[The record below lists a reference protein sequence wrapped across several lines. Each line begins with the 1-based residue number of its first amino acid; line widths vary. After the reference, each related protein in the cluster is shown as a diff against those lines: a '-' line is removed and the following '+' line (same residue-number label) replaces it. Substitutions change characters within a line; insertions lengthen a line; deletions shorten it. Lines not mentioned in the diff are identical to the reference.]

1 MGGELMSNNKQ
12 VVLKHYVTGFPK
24 ESDLFLKTATVELK
38 IPHGC
43 NGAVLVKNLYLSCDP
58 YLINHMKKVEEN
70 YADSFTPGSPIV
82 GYGVS
87 RVVDS
92 SNPHFKKGDLVW
104 GITSWEEYTLIK
116 SPRNS
121 IQNQETDDVT
131 FFTVPG
137 TFCKILHTDVPLS
150 YYTGILGMPGM
161 TAYAGFYEVC
171 SPKKGD
177 TVFISAAS
185 GAIGQLVGQFA
196 KLMGCYVVG
205 SAGSKDKVD
214 ILKNKL
220 GFDNAFNYKEEQD
233 LNAALNRC
241 FPNGIDIYF
250 ENVGGKM
257 LDAVLLNMN
266 LHGRVAVCGMISQYN
281 LDQPGGVH
289 NLACLIIKRIRIEGY
304 VVNDYYHLYPKFLDK
319 VLPLVKEGK
328 ITYVEDIAE
337 GLESAPGALVGL
349 FSGRNVGKQVVAV
362 ARE

>member
-1 MGGELMSNNKQ
+1 MSNNKQ

-58 YLINHMKKVEEN
+58 YLINHMKKVEGN
-70 YADSFTPGSPIV
+70 YADSFTPGSLNSIQPIV

-92 SNPHFKKGDLVW
+92 SNPNFKKGDLVW

-121 IQNQETDDVT
+121 IQNQETD
-131 FFTVPG
+131 
-137 TFCKILHTDVPLS
+137 TDVPLS

-171 SPKKGD
+171 SPQKGE

-214 ILKNKL
+214 LLKNKL

-233 LNAALNRC
+233 LNASLKRC
-241 FPNGIDIYF
+241 FPDGIDIYF

-281 LDQPGGVH
+281 LDQPEGVH

-304 VVNDYYHLYPKFLDK
+304 VVNDYYHLYPKFLDI
-319 VLPLVKEGK
+319 VHPLVKEGK
-328 ITYVEDIAE
+328 LTYVEDVAE

-349 FSGRNVGKQVVAV
+349 FFGRNVGKQVVVV